1 MFPLSLP
8 NKIKHITSIQ
18 IRFNDI
24 DIAGHTNNAI
34 YMEYSDLAKM
44 HYFND
49 IFKNTINWK
58 EKGFVLAHI
67 SLDYLAPTYLDEKIV
82 VETTTQK
89 IGEKSIE
96 MLQIV
101 RVKDSQG
108 EEGVKCMIKS
118 VMVAYHYIEK
128 QSIFIKDRWRSYLTK
143 YEE

>member
-1 MFPLSLP
+1 VNS
-8 NKIKHITSIQ
+8 NTKHITPIQ

-49 IFKNTINWK
+49 VFKNTINWK

-67 SLDYLAPTYLDEKIV
+67 SLDYVEPIYLKEEII

-96 MLQIV
+96 ILQIL
-101 RVKDSQG
+101 RLKNSKDDKDI
-108 EEGVKCMIKS
+108 KCIINS

-128 QSIFIKDRWRSYLTK
+128 QSIILSDKWIASLKKF
-143 YEE
+143 EEK

>member
-1 MFPLSLP
+1 MNS
-8 NKIKHITSIQ
+8 NTKHITPIQ

-49 IFKNTINWK
+49 VFKNTINWK

-67 SLDYLAPTYLDEKIV
+67 SLDYVEPIYLKEEII

-96 MLQIV
+96 ILQIL
-101 RVKDSQG
+101 RLKNSKDDKDI
-108 EEGVKCMIKS
+108 KCIINS

-128 QSIFIKDRWRSYLTK
+128 QSIILSDKWIASLKKF
-143 YEE
+143 EEK